1 MYCKVTHNT
10 LYTCCTLLVFEK
22 FSPMMVRHQLV
33 TGVAMFHDGHS
44 VTERRGVIISV
55 KKWFVRGSN

>member
-1 MYCKVTHNT
+1 
-10 LYTCCTLLVFEK
+10 
-22 FSPMMVRHQLV
+22 MMVRHQLV